1 MNKITDVINNNIGNT
16 AISNYISLEKK
27 WRSSVTKK
35 IGDNTT
41 PIKINDKLVL
51 TVLVHDNL
59 WLHELGYMKEEI
71 IEMLRKSDIF
81 IMDLKFKYS
90 PQKEIL
96 KERPKFDENPITQE
110 IENEIYYS
118 TLKFKS
124 EPFYNELNSA
134 LRKYFTRYTLADYKS
149 RNKL

>member
-1 MNKITDVINNNIGNT
+1 MNKITDIINNNIGNT
-16 AISNYISLEKK
+16 ALSNYLLLERK
-27 WRSSVTKK
+27 WRLSVTKK
-35 IGDNTT
+35 IADNTT
-41 PIKINDKLVL
+41 PIKISDNHVL
-51 TVLVHDNL
+51 TVFVHDNL
-59 WLHELGYMKEEI
+59 WLQELGYMKEEI

-81 IMDLKFKYS
+81 IIDIKFKYS
-90 PQKEIL
+90 PHKEAL
-96 KERPKFDENPITQE
+96 KECPKYDENPITQE

-134 LRKYFTRYTLADYKS
+134 LRKYFTRYTLTDYRS

>member
-1 MNKITDVINNNIGNT
+1 MNRITNILNKNIAKGFITD
-16 AISNYISLEKK
+16 YLLLEKK
-27 WRSSVTKK
+27 WRLSVAKK
-35 IGDNTT
+35 IADNTT
-41 PIKINDKLVL
+41 PIKINDKHVL

-90 PQKEIL
+90 PPKETL
-96 KERPKFDENPITQE
+96 KELPKYDENPITQE

-134 LRKYFTRYTLADYKS
+134 LRKYFTRYTLTDYRS

>member
-1 MNKITDVINNNIGNT
+1 MNRITDILNKNIAKGFIT
-16 AISNYISLEKK
+16 DYLLLEKK
-27 WRSSVTKK
+27 WRLSVAKK
-35 IGDNTT
+35 IADNTT
-41 PIKINDKLVL
+41 PIKINDKHVL

-90 PQKEIL
+90 PPKETL
-96 KERPKFDENPITQE
+96 KELPKYDENPITQE

-134 LRKYFTRYTLADYKS
+134 LRKYFTRYTLTDYRS

>member
-1 MNKITDVINNNIGNT
+1 MNRITDILNKNIAKGFIT
-16 AISNYISLEKK
+16 DYLLLEKK
-27 WRSSVTKK
+27 WRLSVAKK
-35 IGDNTT
+35 IADNTT
-41 PIKINDKLVL
+41 PIKINDKHVL

-134 LRKYFTRYTLADYKS
+134 LRKYFTRYTLTDYRS

>member
-16 AISNYISLEKK
+16 AISNYVLLEKK
-27 WRSSVTKK
+27 WRSAVAKK

-41 PIKINDKLVL
+41 PIKINDKHVL

-59 WLHELGYMKEEI
+59 WLQELGYMKEEI

-81 IMDLKFKYS
+81 IMDIKFKYS
-90 PQKEIL
+90 PHKETL
-96 KERPKFDENPITQE
+96 KEQPKYDENPITQE
-110 IENEIYYS
+110 IENEIHFS

-134 LRKYFTRYTLADYKS
+134 LRKYFTRYTLSDYRN